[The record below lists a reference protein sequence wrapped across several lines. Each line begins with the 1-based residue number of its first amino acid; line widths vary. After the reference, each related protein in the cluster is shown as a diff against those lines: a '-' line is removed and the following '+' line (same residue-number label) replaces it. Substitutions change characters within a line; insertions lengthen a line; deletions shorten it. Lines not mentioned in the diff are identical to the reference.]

1 MTNVNSKLVV
11 AKSELDVLMLAVKEE
26 WWSNEEVLEKLRG
39 ITTTIESA
47 MKENVRLKNDLLL
60 LAKSISK

>member
-11 AKSELDVLMLAVKEE
+11 VKSELDVLMLAVKEE

-39 ITTTIESA
+39 ITATIESA